1 MERLES
7 PCDQPVPGRNILT
20 DPQRAART
28 IHRLLNR
35 FVASGTEL
43 SALTVGANS
52 IGAYLTIVGVDSDK
66 VTVSLCAEAEGA
78 DDKAARNRA
87 EQIHLTRIGDEIV
100 LEVGEFSTQQRATGH
115 LEILAPKERPI
126 RIAGAFDEILIN
138 GMTRAVQVDAPR
150 ASVSILKTSGEVSVA
165 ARSIIYA
172 GSSGVAKLHAKTMDT
187 SHIDIKITANCFDG
201 SFEAIAS
208 GLIRVLVP
216 ADFSGI
222 QAIVERS
229 SRLLCRANAL
239 RHMAF
244 EKRQENV
251 AFTHGRP
258 TVTLL
263 SRHGQVILDQY

>member
-1 MERLES
+1 M
-7 PCDQPVPGRNILT
+7 
-20 DPQRAART
+20 ART

-43 SALTVGANS
+43 SALTVSGNS
-52 IGAYLTIVGVDSDK
+52 IGAYLTVVGVDSDK

-78 DDKAARNRA
+78 NDKAARNRA

-150 ASVSILKTSGEVSVA
+150 ASVSILKTSGEVSVV

-172 GSSGVAKLHAKTMDT
+172 GSSGVVKLHAETMDT

-222 QAIVERS
+222 QAIEGRNPGVIPTKVWQKHDPRLFRLRS
-229 SRLLCRANAL
+229 LPLLRRTLWFAFFNFCRVHKTL
-239 RHMAF
+239 R
-244 EKRQENV
+244 
-251 AFTHGRP
+251 
-258 TVTLL
+258 VTPAMEAGIADHVWDLAELL
-263 SRHGQVILDQY
+263 K